1 MSRVYFTKLTDLE
14 EIADSEDGC
23 WDLLDTALSNDMEIL
38 PYTLEEVP
46 IGFALYMLPPLLIP
60 HWATGGTAKFGQT
73 YLHYAALRN
82 CSSIVKWL
90 ITEHKYT
97 TESLDV
103 FGNSPLI
110 TAVQSGSEQTV
121 YRLVSCGA
129 QVNLRDAEG
138 FTALH
143 HASKGGTGC
152 PTKIGVY
159 CRMIQVLL
167 DGGADVNARC
177 MQDGSTALHMA
188 AKAGH
193 IKIVVIL
200 LRCGAIYDLEDVRG
214 YTPLHLAVTKDANL
228 TLTAILSACG
238 ASPHSLNHINGSPLH
253 DAFKFCVNPEH
264 MVWEMLCYNIET
276 DFSIPDNDGNT
287 LLHKSAPWKRLMG
300 MCLRQ
305 DFDCDINKKNKAGNT
320 PLHHIAITGQKYRV
334 PTVGIIPAMQVL
346 LDDGAWM
353 ETRNNV
359 GMTVLES
366 ASLLGLQDVI
376 DLLDKEVETRQS
388 RKLAVAMALHKRL
401 GAGSLLGRV
410 DEEVLNMVLEVGK
423 IE

>member
-14 EIADSEDGC
+14 QLAEFETTKWEFIDR
-23 WDLLDTALSNDMEIL
+23 ALSNDMEFL
-38 PYTLEEVP
+38 PYPLDEEPSSLTLDR
-46 IGFALYMLPPLLIP
+46 LHHLLIP
-60 HWATGGTAKFGQT
+60 HWSTGGTATFGQT
-73 YLHYAALRN
+73 LLHYAAANN
-82 CSSIVKWL
+82 CCSVVKLL
-90 ITEHKYT
+90 ITEHGYI

-103 FGNSPLI
+103 FGHSPLM
-110 TAVQSGSEQTV
+110 TAVQSRSEQSV
-121 YRLVSCGA
+121 CRLVSCGA
-129 QVNLRDAEG
+129 QANVRDAEG

-228 TLTAILSACG
+228 TVTAILSACG

-253 DAFKFCVNPEH
+253 DAFKFCVNPED
-264 MVWEMLCYNIET
+264 MIWEMLCYNIET

-334 PTVGIIPAMQVL
+334 PTVGILPAMQVL

>member
-152 PTKIGVY
+152 PRKTGVY

-167 DGGADVNARC
+167 DGGADVNAVC
-177 MQDGSTALHMA
+177 MKDGSTALHMA

-193 IKIVVIL
+193 FKIVVLL
-200 LRCGAIYDLEDVRG
+200 LRCGAFYDLKDVWG
-214 YTPLHLAVTKDANL
+214 FTPLHRTITKNAHQKV
-228 TLTAILSACG
+228 ASILLACG
-238 ASPHSLNHINGSPLH
+238 ANVHSLNCTNGSPLH
-253 DAFKFCVNPEH
+253 DAFEFCKDPES
-264 MVWEMLCYNIET
+264 MLGEIMRYSAEA
-276 DFSIPDNDGNT
+276 DFNVPDNHGNT
-287 LLHKSAPWKRLMG
+287 LLHKSAPWEWLMR
-300 MCLRQ
+300 CF
-305 DFDCDINKKNKAGNT
+305 FDDPDGDMNKQNNAGNT
-320 PLHHIAITGQKYRV
+320 PLQHICITNQKYGV
-334 PTVGIIPAMQVL
+334 ATVGILPAMQIL
-346 LDDGAWM
+346 LDEGAWM
-353 ETRNNV
+353 ETRNNM
-359 GMTVLES
+359 GMTVRES

-388 RKLAVAMALHKRL
+388 RKLAVAMAFHNRL

-410 DEEVLNMVLEVGK
+410 DGEILNMVFEVGN